1 MATLMARSKVLL
13 VEYVDDETWRIELC
27 PDCGARLIGFAAW
40 EDHGPRHAWGPEW
53 LAARVRAGRPGE
65 IIRVDP
71 SVVSAASDSLAVEA
85 VEDARWK
92 SGIPV

>member
-1 MATLMARSKVLL
+1 

-27 PDCGARLIGFAAW
+27 PDCGARLVGLAAW
-40 EDHGPRHAWGPEW
+40 RDHRTHHAWGPEW

-71 SVVSAASDSLAVEA
+71 SVVGGASDSLAVEA